1 LTFIKTAVDDPG
13 YPGVIPREE
22 AEMQLCEILVHL
34 DPSPRAQAR
43 LDIAASLA
51 RQHGAHLTALQVID
65 VAIPV
70 MAMADG
76 GGGGAVIAELMEQ
89 MRQSALAAGVNLKA
103 AFEAAL
109 AREGIMGEWR
119 QVEGTTPEILALH
132 GRYADLLVLG
142 QDDPESD
149 SADLLETVL
158 FDSGR
163 PVLAIPFAGNFK
175 SIGKRVLVGW
185 NASREAT
192 RALHDALPLIAKAEN
207 TTVFLANPKRG
218 LGAHGEEPGADIARH
233 LARHGLKVEVAKAVA
248 DDVAD
253 SALLLNHA
261 SDMGADLLVMG
272 AYGHSR
278 LREFILGGVTR
289 SLLREMTIP
298 VLLSH

>member
-1 LTFIKTAVDDPG
+1 MK
-13 YPGVIPREE
+13 
-22 AEMQLCEILVHL
+22 LCDILVHL
-34 DPSPRAQAR
+34 DASPRARIR
-43 LDIAASLA
+43 LDLAVALA
-51 RQHGAHLTALQVID
+51 RQHRAHLTALHVID
-65 VAIPV
+65 VALPV
-70 MAMADG
+70 MAMGD
-76 GGGGAVIAELMEQ
+76 GGGAVIAELMEQ
-89 MRQSALAAGVNLKA
+89 MRQTALKA
-103 AFEAAL
+103 GAQLQAAFQEAIR
-109 AREGIMGEWR
+109 REGIMGEWR
-119 QVEGTTPEILALH
+119 QVEGSAAELVALH

-149 SADLLETVL
+149 HAGLLEAVL

-163 PVLAIPFAGNFK
+163 PVLAIPFAGTFPQ
-175 SIGKRVLVGW
+175 IGRRVLVGW
-185 NASREAT
+185 NASREAS
-192 RALHDALPLIAKAEN
+192 RAVHDALPLLAKAESAC
-207 TTVFLANPKRG
+207 VVLANPKRG

-289 SLLREMTIP
+289 SLLREMTVP

>member
-1 LTFIKTAVDDPG
+1 MK
-13 YPGVIPREE
+13 
-22 AEMQLCEILVHL
+22 LCDILVHV
-34 DPSPRAQAR
+34 DQSPRAQMR
-43 LDIAASLA
+43 LDIAAELA

-65 VAIPV
+65 VALPV
-70 MAMADG
+70 MAMGD

-89 MRQSALAAGVNLKA
+89 MRQSALAAGVKLKV

-119 QVEGTTPEILALH
+119 QVEGTTQEILALH

-149 SADLLETVL
+149 SAGLLEAVV
-158 FDSGR
+158 FDCGR
-163 PVLAIPFAGNFK
+163 PVLAIPLAGSFK
-175 SIGKRVLVGW
+175 TIGKRVLVGW
-185 NASREAT
+185 NASREAS
-192 RALHDALPLIAKAEN
+192 RALHDALPLIAKAE
-207 TTVFLANPKRG
+207 TATVFLANPKRG
-218 LGAHGEEPGADIARH
+218 LDGHGEEPGADIARH
-233 LARHGLKVEVAKAVA
+233 MVRHGMKVEVAKAIA

-278 LREFILGGVTR
+278 LREFILGGMTR
-289 SLLREMTIP
+289 SLLREMTVP

>member
-1 LTFIKTAVDDPG
+1 MK
-13 YPGVIPREE
+13 
-22 AEMQLCEILVHL
+22 LCDILVHI
-34 DPSPRAQAR
+34 DQSPRALMR
-43 LDIAASLA
+43 LDIAAELA

-65 VAIPV
+65 VALPV
-70 MAMADG
+70 MAMGD

-89 MRQSALAAGVNLKA
+89 MRQSALAAGVKLKA

-119 QVEGTTPEILALH
+119 QVEGTTQEILALH

-149 SADLLETVL
+149 SAGLLEAMV
-158 FDSGR
+158 FDCGQ
-163 PVLAIPFAGNFK
+163 PVLSIPFAGSFK
-175 SIGKRVLVGW
+175 TIGKRVLVGW
-185 NASREAT
+185 NASREAS
-192 RALHDALPLIAKAEN
+192 RALHDALPLIAKAE
-207 TTVFLANPKRG
+207 TATVFLANPKRG
-218 LGAHGEEPGADIARH
+218 LGGHGEEPGADIARH
-233 LARHGLKVEVAKAVA
+233 LARHGMKVEVAMAIA
-248 DDVAD
+248 DDVPD

-278 LREFILGGVTR
+278 LREFILGGMTR
-289 SLLREMTIP
+289 SLLREMTVP

>member
-1 LTFIKTAVDDPG
+1 MK
-13 YPGVIPREE
+13 
-22 AEMQLCEILVHL
+22 LCEILVHL
-34 DPSPRAQAR
+34 DQSPRALAR

-51 RQHGAHLTALQVID
+51 RQQGAHLTALYVID
-65 VAIPV
+65 LAIPI
-70 MAMADG
+70 MAMGDG

-89 MRQSALAAGVNLKA
+89 MRQSAVTAGVKLKA
-103 AFEAAL
+103 GFEAAL

-132 GRYADLLVLG
+132 GRYADLLILG
-142 QDDPESD
+142 QDAPEND
-149 SADLLETVL
+149 NMGLLEAAL

-163 PVLAIPFAGNFK
+163 PVLAIPYAGNFE
-175 SIGKRVLVGW
+175 SIGQRVLVGW
-185 NASREAT
+185 NASREAS
-192 RALHDALPLIAKAEN
+192 RAVHDALPLLAKAES
-207 TTVFLANPKRG
+207 TCVFLANPKRG
-218 LGAHGEEPGADIARH
+218 LAAHGEEPGADIARH
-233 LARHGLKVEVAKAVA
+233 LARHGLKVEVAKTVA

-289 SLLREMTIP
+289 SLLREMTVP

>member
-1 LTFIKTAVDDPG
+1 MK
-13 YPGVIPREE
+13 
-22 AEMQLCEILVHL
+22 LCDILVHV
-34 DPSPRAQAR
+34 DASPRAQMR
-43 LDIAASLA
+43 LDIAAALA

-65 VAIPV
+65 VAVPV

-89 MRQSALAAGVNLKA
+89 MRQSALASGQKLKA
-103 AFEAAL
+103 AFEVAL

-119 QVEGTTPEILALH
+119 QVEGTSPEIVALH
-132 GRYADLLVLG
+132 GRYADFLVMG

-149 SADLLETVL
+149 SAGLLEAVL

-163 PVLAIPFAGNFK
+163 PVLAIPFAGKFN

-192 RALHDALPLIAKAEN
+192 RALHDALPLITKADSA
-207 TTVFLANPKRG
+207 TMFLANPKRG
-218 LGAHGEEPGADIARH
+218 LDGHGEEPGADIARH
-233 LARHGLKVEVAKAVA
+233 LARHGVKVEVAKAMA
-248 DDVAD
+248 NDVSD
-253 SALLLNHA
+253 SSLLLNHA

>member
-1 LTFIKTAVDDPG
+1 MK
-13 YPGVIPREE
+13 
-22 AEMQLCEILVHL
+22 LCDILVHL
-34 DPSPRAQAR
+34 DASPRARIR
-43 LDIAASLA
+43 LDLAVALA
-51 RQHGAHLTALQVID
+51 RQHRAHLTALHVID
-65 VAIPV
+65 VALPV
-70 MAMADG
+70 MAMGD
-76 GGGGAVIAELMEQ
+76 GGGAVIAELMEQ
-89 MRQSALAAGVNLKA
+89 MRQTALKA
-103 AFEAAL
+103 GAQLQAAFQEAIR
-109 AREGIMGEWR
+109 REGIMGEWR
-119 QVEGTTPEILALH
+119 QVEGSAAELVALH

-142 QDDPESD
+142 QDDLESD
-149 SADLLETVL
+149 HAGLLEAVL

-163 PVLAIPFAGNFK
+163 PVLAIPFAGTFPQ
-175 SIGKRVLVGW
+175 IGRRVLVGW
-185 NASREAT
+185 NASREAS
-192 RALHDALPLIAKAEN
+192 RAVHDALPLLAKAESAC
-207 TTVFLANPKRG
+207 VFLANPKRG

-289 SLLREMTIP
+289 SLLREMTVP

>member
-1 LTFIKTAVDDPG
+1 MK
-13 YPGVIPREE
+13 
-22 AEMQLCEILVHL
+22 LCDILVHV
-34 DPSPRAQAR
+34 DASPRAQLR
-43 LDIAASLA
+43 LDIAAALA

-65 VAIPV
+65 VAVPV
-70 MAMADG
+70 MAMGDG

-89 MRQSALAAGVNLKA
+89 MRQSALVAGVKLKA
-103 AFEAAL
+103 AFETAL

-119 QVEGTTPEILALH
+119 RVEGTTPEILALH
-132 GRYADLLVLG
+132 GRYVDLLVMG

-149 SADLLETVL
+149 NADLLETVL

-163 PVLAIPFAGNFK
+163 PVLAIPFAGSFK
-175 SIGKRVLVGW
+175 TIGKRVLVGW

-192 RALHDALPLIAKAEN
+192 RALHDALPLIAKAE
-207 TTVFLANPKRG
+207 TATIFLANPKRG

-233 LARHGLKVEVAKAVA
+233 LARHGLKVEVAKVIA
-248 DDVAD
+248 DDVSD

-261 SDMGADLLVMG
+261 SDMGADLVVMG

-289 SLLREMTIP
+289 SLLREMTVP

>member
-1 LTFIKTAVDDPG
+1 MK
-13 YPGVIPREE
+13 
-22 AEMQLCEILVHL
+22 LCDILVHV
-34 DPSPRAQAR
+34 DQSPRAQMR
-43 LDIAASLA
+43 LDIAAELA

-65 VAIPV
+65 VAMPV
-70 MAMADG
+70 MAMGD

-89 MRQSALAAGVNLKA
+89 MRQSALVAGVQLKV

-109 AREGIMGEWR
+109 ARDGIMGEWR
-119 QVEGTTPEILALH
+119 QVEGTTREILALH

-149 SADLLETVL
+149 SAGLLEAVV

-163 PVLAIPFAGNFK
+163 PVLAIPFAGSFK
-175 SIGKRVLVGW
+175 TIGKRVLVGW
-185 NASREAT
+185 NASREAS
-192 RALHDALPLIAKAEN
+192 RALHDALPLIAKAE
-207 TTVFLANPKRG
+207 TATVFLANPTRG
-218 LGAHGEEPGADIARH
+218 LDGHGEEPGADIARH
-233 LARHGLKVEVAKAVA
+233 MVRHGLKVEVAKVIA
-248 DDVAD
+248 DDVPD

-278 LREFILGGVTR
+278 LREFILGGMTR
-289 SLLREMTIP
+289 SLLREMTVP

>member
-1 LTFIKTAVDDPG
+1 MK
-13 YPGVIPREE
+13 
-22 AEMQLCEILVHL
+22 LCDIIVHL
-34 DPSPRAQAR
+34 DASPRARIR
-43 LDIAASLA
+43 LDLAVALA
-51 RQHGAHLTALQVID
+51 RQHRAHLTALHVID
-65 VAIPV
+65 VALPV
-70 MAMADG
+70 MAMGD
-76 GGGGAVIAELMEQ
+76 GGGAVIAELMEQ
-89 MRQSALAAGVNLKA
+89 MRQTALKA
-103 AFEAAL
+103 GAQLQAAFQEAIR
-109 AREGIMGEWR
+109 REGIMGEWR
-119 QVEGTTPEILALH
+119 QVEGSAAELVALH

-149 SADLLETVL
+149 HAGLLEAVL

-163 PVLAIPFAGNFK
+163 PVLAIPFAGTFPQ
-175 SIGKRVLVGW
+175 IGRRVLVGW
-185 NASREAT
+185 NASREAS
-192 RALHDALPLIAKAEN
+192 RAVHDALPLLAKAESAC
-207 TTVFLANPKRG
+207 VFLANPKRG

-289 SLLREMTIP
+289 SLLREMTVP

>member
-1 LTFIKTAVDDPG
+1 MKLCDILLHVD
-13 YPGVIPREE
+13 
-22 AEMQLCEILVHL
+22 Q
-34 DPSPRAQAR
+34 SPRAQMR
-43 LDIAASLA
+43 LDIAAELA

-65 VAIPV
+65 VALPV
-70 MAMADG
+70 MAMGD

-89 MRQSALAAGVNLKA
+89 MRQTALAAGVKLKV

-119 QVEGTTPEILALH
+119 QVEGTTQEILALH

-149 SADLLETVL
+149 SAGLLEAMV
-158 FDSGR
+158 FDCGR
-163 PVLAIPFAGNFK
+163 PVLAIPFAGSFK
-175 SIGKRVLVGW
+175 TIGKRVLVGW
-185 NASREAT
+185 NASREAS
-192 RALHDALPLIAKAEN
+192 RALHDALPLIAKAE
-207 TTVFLANPKRG
+207 TATVFLANPKRG
-218 LGAHGEEPGADIARH
+218 LGGHGEEPGADIARH
-233 LARHGLKVEVAKAVA
+233 LARHGMKVEVAMAIA
-248 DDVAD
+248 DDVPD

-278 LREFILGGVTR
+278 LREFILGGMTR
-289 SLLREMTIP
+289 SLLREMTVP

>member
-1 LTFIKTAVDDPG
+1 MK
-13 YPGVIPREE
+13 
-22 AEMQLCEILVHL
+22 LCDILVHV
-34 DPSPRAQAR
+34 DQSPRAQMR
-43 LDIAASLA
+43 LDIAADLA

-65 VAIPV
+65 VAMPV
-70 MAMADG
+70 MALGD

-89 MRQSALAAGVNLKA
+89 MRQSALVAGVKLKA

-109 AREGIMGEWR
+109 ARDGIMGEWR

-149 SADLLETVL
+149 SAGLLEAVV

-163 PVLAIPFAGNFK
+163 PVLAIPFAGSFK
-175 SIGKRVLVGW
+175 TIGKRVLVGW

-192 RALHDALPLIAKAEN
+192 RALHDALPLIAKAE
-207 TTVFLANPKRG
+207 TATVFLANPTRG
-218 LGAHGEEPGADIARH
+218 LDGHGEEPGADIARH
-233 LARHGLKVEVAKAVA
+233 MARHGLKVEVAKVIA
-248 DDVAD
+248 DDVPD

-278 LREFILGGVTR
+278 LREFILGGMTR
-289 SLLREMTIP
+289 SLLREMTVP

>member
-1 LTFIKTAVDDPG
+1 MK
-13 YPGVIPREE
+13 
-22 AEMQLCEILVHL
+22 LCDILVHL
-34 DPSPRAQAR
+34 DASPRARIR
-43 LDIAASLA
+43 LDLAVALA
-51 RQHGAHLTALQVID
+51 RQHRAHLTALHVID
-65 VAIPV
+65 VALPI
-70 MAMADG
+70 MAMGD
-76 GGGGAVIAELMEQ
+76 GGGAVIAELMEQ
-89 MRQSALAAGVNLKA
+89 MRQTALKA
-103 AFEAAL
+103 GAQLQAAFQEAIR
-109 AREGIMGEWR
+109 REGIMGEWR
-119 QVEGTTPEILALH
+119 QVEGSAAELVALH

-149 SADLLETVL
+149 HAGLLEAVL

-163 PVLAIPFAGNFK
+163 PVLAIPFAGTFPQ
-175 SIGKRVLVGW
+175 IGRRVLVGW
-185 NASREAT
+185 NASREAS
-192 RALHDALPLIAKAEN
+192 RAVHDALPLLAKAESAC
-207 TTVFLANPKRG
+207 VFLANPKRG

-289 SLLREMTIP
+289 SLLREMTVP

>member
-1 LTFIKTAVDDPG
+1 MK
-13 YPGVIPREE
+13 
-22 AEMQLCEILVHL
+22 LCDILVHL
-34 DPSPRAQAR
+34 DASPRARIR
-43 LDIAASLA
+43 LDLAVALA
-51 RQHGAHLTALQVID
+51 RQHRAHLTALHVID
-65 VAIPV
+65 VALPV
-70 MAMADG
+70 MAMGD
-76 GGGGAVIAELMEQ
+76 GGGAVIAELMEQ
-89 MRQSALAAGVNLKA
+89 MRQTALKA
-103 AFEAAL
+103 GAQLQAAFQEAIR
-109 AREGIMGEWR
+109 REGIMGDWR
-119 QVEGTTPEILALH
+119 QVEGSAAELVALH

-149 SADLLETVL
+149 HAGLLEAVL

-163 PVLAIPFAGNFK
+163 PVLAIPFAGTFPQ
-175 SIGKRVLVGW
+175 IGRRVLVGW
-185 NASREAT
+185 NASREAS
-192 RALHDALPLIAKAEN
+192 RAVHDALPLLAKAESAC
-207 TTVFLANPKRG
+207 VFLANPKRG

-289 SLLREMTIP
+289 SLLREMTVP